1 MRIPHGEQANLMNIA
16 LIGYRGFVGSAFAR
30 YFEECSISFVGLD
43 RVNYS
48 AYANR
53 TWDVVIHC
61 AANSKK
67 FLAEETPLLDLEQSL
82 ELTSRIL
89 RDFPSKRHL
98 LISTVDVYN
107 NLAVPESTR
116 ETTSVDLS
124 TLGNYGFH
132 KRLSEMLIQRHS
144 PHPIVFRLAGMVGP
158 GLKKNPVFDVSRCQP
173 LRIHPDSGYQFLHTS
188 AVADIV
194 WNLQDRL
201 QPGEILNVC
210 GRGLVSPRE
219 IAQLAGVKMDLS
231 QISGPPRIVDIC
243 VEKLAGLVEVPETTE
258 SIRQFLGTFTP
269 THGHHTHTPE
279 S

>member
-1 MRIPHGEQANLMNIA
+1 MNIA

-30 YFEECSISFVGLD
+30 YFEECSISFVGVD

-48 AYANR
+48 AHTGR
-53 TWDVVIHC
+53 TWDVVLHC

-67 FLAEETPLLDLEQSL
+67 FVAEETPLVDLEQSL

-116 ETTSVDLS
+116 ETTPVDLS

-132 KRLSEMLIQRHS
+132 KRLSELLVLRHS
-144 PHPIVFRLAGMVGP
+144 PHPLIFRLAGMVGP
-158 GLKKNPVFDVSRCQP
+158 GLKKNPVFDVTRCQP

-188 AVADIV
+188 TVANIL
-194 WNLQDRL
+194 WNLQHRL
-201 QPGEILNVC
+201 EPGEILNVC
-210 GRGLVSPRE
+210 GRGMVSPRE
-219 IAQLAGVKMDLS
+219 IAQLAGVKIDLS
-231 QISGPPRIVDIC
+231 QVSGPPRIVDIC
-243 VEKLAGLVEVPETTE
+243 VEKLSRLVEVPETTE